1 MGRWVAD
8 GRWGVGASCEV
19 CFLVCGLT
27 PFVLLVHVCVFFCGS
42 FLRTGLDEQNLEG
55 SQYTEGEWS
64 IIEGD
69 SRYLSEEEKEAK
81 KSQPNYYNDTPLHIA
96 VKEEHEE
103 VAVLLIQA
111 GANVNIPDS
120 DGDTPLVSALDNQ
133 LWGVGELLVA
143 KGAAVTVSSVFS
155 HSEGFL

>member
-1 MGRWVAD
+1 MGGGCVVRGVFPCLWSHTVCVA
-8 GRWGVGASCEV
+8 GAC
-19 CFLVCGLT
+19 
-27 PFVLLVHVCVFFCGS
+27 VCVFFYGS
-42 FLRTGLDEQNLEG
+42 FLRAGLDEQNLEG

-155 HSEGFL
+155 HSEGFS